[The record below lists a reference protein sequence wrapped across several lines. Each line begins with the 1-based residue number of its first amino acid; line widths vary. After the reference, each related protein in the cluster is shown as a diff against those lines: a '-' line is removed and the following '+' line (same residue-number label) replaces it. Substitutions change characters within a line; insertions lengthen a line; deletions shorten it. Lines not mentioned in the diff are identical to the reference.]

1 LTYDSQA
8 RPAGRGG
15 TDLIA
20 YPEFAQFDLAY
31 KFKTW
36 FYMSCIE
43 SARQGENSAE
53 QLVESIKAVADHW
66 CGDHS
71 RCSRSNPSM
80 RCVTQQ
86 WSPNR
91 KFLTKGSAAYQALV
105 TWLDRNITVGKMK
118 FYVRARENYLSETFH
133 SLINKYATK
142 RIHWKASHQ
151 ARLACAALDWNENR
165 FRECLRVD
173 MRKPSHS
180 AVRRRPR
187 RQRVLTEKTYNWKK
201 DLEIILFGDSSTG

>member
-1 LTYDSQA
+1 
-8 RPAGRGG
+8 
-15 TDLIA
+15 
-20 YPEFAQFDLAY
+20 
-31 KFKTW
+31 
-36 FYMSCIE
+36 
-43 SARQGENSAE
+43 
-53 QLVESIKAVADHW
+53 
-66 CGDHS
+66 
-71 RCSRSNPSM
+71 M

-86 WSPNR
+86 WSPNK

-118 FYVRARENYLSETFH
+118 FYVRARENYLSETFY

-142 RIHWKASHQ
+142 GMHWKASHQ
-151 ARLACAALDWNENR
+151 ARLACVALDWNENR

-201 DLEIILFGDSSTG
+201 DLEIILFGDSSTR